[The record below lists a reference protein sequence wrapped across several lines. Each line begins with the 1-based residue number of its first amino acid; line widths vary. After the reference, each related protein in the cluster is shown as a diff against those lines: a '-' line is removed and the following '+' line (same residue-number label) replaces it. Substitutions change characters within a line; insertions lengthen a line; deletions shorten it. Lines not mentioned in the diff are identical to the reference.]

1 MTDSDAGRTLLR
13 RAREQLDAWT
23 YEARDRAFTE
33 FFEGPDRVLSDEE
46 LALLDRIDSDLTR
59 RTGDGLWGGGEYGIV
74 GGGPVDEDG
83 PQVVCIYHPEIPYE
97 GYRGEES
104 LDEATREELN
114 DVLWE
119 YSERVASLIQEEL
132 DAFVREHGR
141 EEHTETEE

>member
-1 MTDSDAGRTLLR
+1 MTDSDAERTLLR

-23 YEARDRAFTE
+23 YEARDRAYTE

-74 GGGPVDEDG
+74 DGGASDEDG
-83 PQVVCIYHPEIPYE
+83 AQVVCIYHPEIPYE

-104 LDEATREELN
+104 LDESTREELN

-119 YSERVASLIQEEL
+119 YSERVASLIQAEL
-132 DAFVREHGR
+132 DAFVRAHR
-141 EEHTETEE
+141 HEEHTETEE